1 MRKQKKPVT
10 ADFSKTCAGCE
21 YLVQEP
27 WARGKTACRCFAPG
41 PNRGYHMG
49 TTCLLPYVPAWCP
62 KRTRGAWKVSE
73 SKANRTR
80 NLRYKRPALASMG
93 WQSSWEELD
102 AIQEACSDI
111 HWFADQD
118 DETLLNA
125 LDGND
130 EDVWEFKLAFAS
142 LEAQADQLADALRE
156 QFSPY
161 YPKSLLY
168 IVWYR

>member
-73 SKANRTR
+73 SKANENGAGAGRPGVRDLQGIGTSELAQFHGRAGR
-80 NLRYKRPALASMG
+80 NRGHLEGVAGDGSGGRNDMPA
-93 WQSSWEELD
+93 
-102 AIQEACSDI
+102 
-111 HWFADQD
+111 
-118 DETLLNA
+118 
-125 LDGND
+125 
-130 EDVWEFKLAFAS
+130 
-142 LEAQADQLADALRE
+142 
-156 QFSPY
+156 
-161 YPKSLLY
+161 
-168 IVWYR
+168 